1 VTDPVLAALETQQ
14 PPFALAT
21 VVSTWSSA
29 PRGVGARMLVR
40 EDGSTLGSVSGGCV
54 ESDVHALAEQTLAGA
69 PPVLQRYGVSDD
81 DALAVGLM
89 CGGTIEVLV
98 HRVTDPEP
106 LRAFAAAVAAHRP
119 VALASVLTGEHTG
132 AMLVVTPEGEP
143 LGGTGFE
150 RLDAS
155 LVTDARAVLATG
167 RTDELTYGTDGSRQ
181 GVGVRVLVDVVAPP
195 PRLIVAGV
203 TDFAVA
209 IAELGGYLGFRVTV
223 CDARSTFA
231 TAERFPHAD
240 EIVVE
245 WPHRYLAAEIEA
257 GRVDSRTVLLVCS
270 HDPKF
275 DEPVLEVALPAN
287 LGFVGAM
294 GSRRTHDQR
303 LERLRQR
310 GIDEEAL
317 AALRSPVG
325 LDLGGRSPRETAL
338 SILAEVVAASAGG
351 TGRPLADLSGPL
363 HAEPTDA

>member
-1 VTDPVLAALETQQ
+1 MDPVLAALATETA
-14 PPFALAT
+14 PFALAT

-54 ESDVHALAEQTLAGA
+54 EADVHALALQVLRGA
-69 PPVLQRYGVSDD
+69 PAVLQRYGVSDG

-98 HRVTDPEP
+98 QRITDPEP
-106 LRAFAAAVAAHRP
+106 LRAFAASVAAHHP
-119 VALASVLTGEHTG
+119 VAIASVLTGEHAG
-132 AMLVVTPEGEP
+132 SLLEVTAEGES
-143 LGGTGFE
+143 LGGTGFA
-150 RLDAS
+150 RLDGS
-155 LVTDARAVLATG
+155 LVADARAVLATG
-167 RTDELTYGTDGSRQ
+167 RTTELSYGTDGSRQ

-231 TAERFPHAD
+231 TRERFGRAD
-240 EIVVE
+240 EIVIE

-257 GRVDSRTVLLVCS
+257 GRVDARTVLLVCS

-275 DEPVLEVALPAN
+275 DEPVLEAALPAG

-294 GSRRTHDQR
+294 GSRRTHSQR
-303 LERLRQR
+303 LERLRER
-310 GIDEEAL
+310 GISDEAL
-317 AALRSPVG
+317 ASLRSPVG

-338 SILAEVVAASAGG
+338 SILAEVVAASGGG
-351 TGRPLADLSGPL
+351 TGRPLADLGGPL
-363 HAEPTDA
+363 HGERSDA